1 MSWTSDSVGTSSPPG
16 SPPGPDAQG
25 SASTD
30 DLQGRSSHPDH
41 QEDFIAED
49 GEATDASNFSGGVGP
64 DRDRADDLAGSVDG
78 SVKDALD
85 GDSDDED
92 DAADRTGIDLDPMVL
107 ARERDEYL
115 GALQRLQADFENYKK
130 RVQRQQVEAFGR
142 AGEDLAVK
150 LLPVLDTIDL
160 ARQHGEGDAVA
171 PLATALLDA
180 LTKEGLERIDPVGEA
195 FDPNEHEAVSHE
207 EGNGDSGDEPVVTGL
222 MRAGYRW
229 KGRLVRPAMVTV
241 KG

>member
-1 MSWTSDSVGTSSPPG
+1 MSWTSDSVGASSPPG
-16 SPPGPDAQG
+16 SPPGPG
-25 SASTD
+25 SREAPPAGDPYADRASPEDYQADSLASDGGVTDRSGGTD
-30 DLQGRSSHPDH
+30 DDEGDG
-41 QEDFIAED
+41 DGAE
-49 GEATDASNFSGGVGP
+49 EF
-64 DRDRADDLAGSVDG
+64 LGSVDG
-78 SVKDALD
+78 SVETALD
-85 GDSDDED
+85 VDSD
-92 DAADRTGIDLDPMVL
+92 AAAAQVEIDLDLAAL

-207 EGNGDSGDEPVVTGL
+207 EGIGGGSDGPVVTGL